1 VSEPA
6 APGPFIHR
14 FRPGPDASAP
24 TLLLLHGTGGDEND
38 LLPLGAALAEDAA
51 LLSPRGQV
59 SEHGA
64 ARWFRRLAE
73 GVFDMDDL
81 VRRTNQLADFVTAAI
96 DHYRLEPSSVIA
108 VGFSNGA
115 NIAAALLLLHPR
127 LLRAAVLL
135 APMVPLADPPRADL
149 SAVAVFIGAGRN
161 DPIAPP
167 EQAEALAGMLSDRR
181 AAVQLHYHPDG
192 HMVDRAT
199 VGAAGAW
206 LHKLLAASILDS
218 LP

>member
-1 VSEPA
+1 MTEPDA
-6 APGPFIHR
+6 LGFVHR
-14 FRPGPDASAP
+14 FRPGRDASAP

-38 LLPLGAALAEDAA
+38 LLPLGTALADGAA

-59 SEHGA
+59 SEYGA

-73 GVFDMDDL
+73 GVFDTDDL
-81 VRRTNQLADFVTAAI
+81 VRRTHQLADFVAAAT
-96 DHYRLEPSSVIA
+96 DRYRLDPSSVIA

-115 NIAAALLLLHPR
+115 NIAAALLVLHPR

-135 APMVPLADPPRADL
+135 APMVPLADPPRVDL
-149 SAVAVFIGAGRN
+149 SAVAVFIGAGRA

-167 EQAEALAGMLSDRR
+167 EQAEELAGLLSDRG
-181 AAVQLHYHPDG
+181 AAVELRYHPDG
-192 HMVDRAT
+192 HTVDRAT
-199 VGAAGAW
+199 IAAASAW
-206 LHKLLAASILDS
+206 LRKLHVTAAPDS